1 MCILQTRAQTFATLF
16 NEGANL
22 CFIVHFFPST
32 PFTKIINYYIDEK
45 TLRYVKKKTSAYDPT
60 NGSKFV

>member
-1 MCILQTRAQTFATLF
+1 MCILQTRAQAFATLL
-16 NEGANL
+16 NEGAIL
-22 CFIVHFFPST
+22 CST
-32 PFTKIINYYIDEK
+32 PSTKIINYYIDEK